1 MYYFNMIWL
10 YNYGHMVTDIVKY
23 GGGLKGPILFA
34 KGLWRYRW
42 LGQTYLPVMHWFDR
56 GLEGM
61 RGEALKAS
69 AWHYRAMVSETIRQ
83 FMRMFAADANLGG
96 DLKLREKTL
105 AHDET
110 VWGGIFYPWRDR
122 IDDVP
127 LALPVVVVI
136 FWTVVDV
143 LRKPKS
149 FTLQE
154 GTLCAAQYVEKYYP
168 HNIQVNNRRSHTVC
182 VQAEATAIVLVE
194 YCRHDSAVTGGA
206 SLGDLHV
213 WGHVVLRDRAGREL
227 DTELLA
233 QPFEAMELYGV
244 EDLEGAL
251 AALRAAY
258 PYAVITD
265 MTARS

>member
-1 MYYFNMIWL
+1 MTFKLNRGYYIKSKRFRKSLLRNAGLLALLLIGMI
-10 YNYGHMVTDIVKY
+10 
-23 GGGLKGPILFA
+23 
-34 KGLWRYRW
+34 
-42 LGQTYLPVMHWFDR
+42 
-56 GLEGM
+56 
-61 RGEALKAS
+61 
-69 AWHYRAMVSETIRQ
+69 AM
-83 FMRMFAADANLGG
+83 G
-96 DLKLREKTL
+96 
-105 AHDET
+105 
-110 VWGGIFYPWRDR
+110 DR
-122 IDDVP
+122 IDDVS

-213 WGHVVLRDRAGREL
+213 WGHVVLRDRTGREL